1 MDQGNTLLKCLIEVR
16 VLLGSVIKETNMPRF
31 LIAYTCCELHGETT
45 LCYVDAETDYKA
57 EELAKGVA
65 EVVENLIEEK
75 K

>member
-1 MDQGNTLLKCLIEVR
+1 
-16 VLLGSVIKETNMPRF
+16 MPRF